1 MTRLRIPRFLAALVF
16 TTRVMAQ
23 HAGPV
28 EITAEP
34 SHHLVMA
41 TGRVRVFDVHV
52 APHQTTLIHAHH
64 SDYLFV
70 TLGDADVTS
79 ARVGDTAVR
88 LVLRDGETRY
98 AKGQFAHS
106 AANNSDREFH
116 NTTIELLDPASHVVV
131 CATACTVTLPCAAKT
146 DCPTAARQ
154 LASDQWTVEAVTVPP
169 GGQLAIGD
177 PHGATLAVAVSD
189 VRLTTDKGAMVGP
202 PGTLSWLHSAVNA
215 GSAPARVVLV
225 EFKPSS

>member
-1 MTRLRIPRFLAALVF
+1 MTQFLAALVF
-16 TTRVMAQ
+16 TTRMMAQ
-23 HAGPV
+23 SASPV
-28 EITAEP
+28 EITGEP
-34 SHHLVMA
+34 SHHLVM
-41 TGRVRVFDVHV
+41 TSERVRVFDVHV
-52 APHQTTLIHAHH
+52 APHQTTLVHAHH

-116 NTTIELLDPASHVVV
+116 NTTIELLNPASHVVL
-131 CATACTVTLPCAAKT
+131 CSTGCNVTLPCAANT
-146 DCPTAARQ
+146 ACPTGTRQ

-177 PHGATLAVAVSD
+177 PHGAPQGATLAVAVSD
-189 VRLTTDKGAMVGP
+189 VRLTTDKGSMVGP
-202 PGTLSWLHSAVNA
+202 PGTLSWLHTAINA
-215 GSAPARVVLV
+215 GPAPARVVLV

>member
-1 MTRLRIPRFLAALVF
+1 MMRLLAALMF
-16 TTRVMAQ
+16 ATRVMAQ
-23 HAGPV
+23 SAAPV

-34 SHHLVMA
+34 SHHLVMT

-52 APHQTTLIHAHH
+52 APHRTTLIHVHH

-88 LVLRDGETRY
+88 LVLHDGETRY
-98 AKGQFAHS
+98 AKGQFAHA

-116 NTTIELLDPASHVVV
+116 NTTIELLSPASHVVL
-131 CATACTVTLPCAAKT
+131 CSTACTVSLPCAANAA
-146 DCPTAARQ
+146 CPTATRQ
-154 LASDQWTVEAVTVPP
+154 LASDQWTVELVTVPP
-169 GGQLAIGD
+169 GGQLALGD

-189 VRLTTDKGAMVGP
+189 VRLTTDNGAMVGP
-202 PGTLSWLHSAVNA
+202 PGTLRWLHTAVNA
-215 GSAPARVVLV
+215 GPAPARVVLV